1 MSLIRSLL
9 SPASVRAQ
17 GGPWSGGSFD
27 DFASWLVASGY
38 PLLHQTWS
46 SSEETIE
53 GDFEG
58 LVRGVYQS
66 NGVVFACLM
75 TRFLL
80 FSQVRFQFQQLRSG
94 RPGDLF
100 GTTALRP
107 LEVPWTN
114 GQTGDLLSRMI
125 LDADF
130 AGNSYTARVGSELV
144 RLRPDWT
151 DIVLAP
157 RGVDGRTVGMERVG
171 YAYYESG
178 RRQDDPVVF
187 LPDEVAHFAPSP
199 DPLASYRGMSW
210 LTPIVR
216 EIMADKAATQ
226 HKLKYFENNAS
237 TNMVVSM
244 PRETTR
250 EQFEMFREVMTR
262 EHAGAEVAGGAR
274 GGGDRAADGQ
284 HAAGTEEDARLGVD
298 RRGGTVEVEGTD
310 RLGIA
315 VEIEPAAGAR
325 DPRAGLP
332 VGARHLVAQE
342 EAAAVRPRAVERA
355 TAHVSLVGG
364 RNALRQRRRHCRPV
378 VPRHRR

>member
-1 MSLIRSLL
+1 MRILDALLPQRSTAERGL
-9 SPASVRAQ
+9 
-17 GGPWSGGSFD
+17 
-27 DFASWLVASGY
+27 ASWADSFVNFGGVGQFGLPYTTLYGKQPAEPIGSNFADLVLGA
-38 PLLHQTWS
+38 LQA
-46 SSEETIE
+46 
-53 GDFEG
+53 D
-58 LVRGVYQS
+58 
-66 NGVVFACLM
+66 GVVSAVEMVRMLVFAEA
-75 TRFLL
+75 
-80 FSQVRFQFQQLRSG
+80 RFQWQSFNNG

-100 GTTALRP
+100 GSRELEILERP
-107 LEVPWTN
+107 WVGGT
-114 GQTGDLLSRMI
+114 TGDLLSRMI

-171 YAYYESG
+171 YAYYENG

-216 EIMADKAATQ
+216 EVMADKAATT

-262 EHAGAEVAGGAR
+262 EHSGSDNAYKPLYLAGGADVTVIGANLQQADFKATQGAGETR
-274 GGGDRAADGQ
+274 IAA
-284 HAAGTEEDARLGVD
+284 AAGVGAILANLSEGMQGSSLNAGNYAAAKRRFADATMRPTALP
-298 RRGGTVEVEGTD
+298 GGT
-310 RLGIA
+310 R
-315 VEIEPAAGAR
+315 R
-325 DPRAGLP
+325 WRAQ
-332 VGARHLVAQE
+332 A
-342 EAAAVRPRAVERA
+342 
-355 TAHVSLVGG
+355 
-364 RNALRQRRRHCRPV
+364 
-378 VPRHRR
+378 